1 MLNILLSGEEEV
13 VSTIPTQRLVFLT
26 KNLIECLQSDSMSL
40 GLKSEVIQTL
50 SLVLPALGEIYG
62 SHWEESMGV
71 LSSVLQGTNGGEE
84 ALPLLVSSFRLFA
97 RLKSISESDSNDDVQ
112 DAWSDRKAGLFN
124 ALASTIDTFGKRF
137 RFLSSLIDLTKYRFL
152 NHIPP
157 TSGCCC

>member
-1 MLNILLSGEEEV
+1 MNILLSGEEDV

-26 KNLIECLQSDSMSL
+26 KNLIECLQSDSMAL

-62 SHWEESMGV
+62 SHWEESMGI
-71 LSSVLQGTNGGEE
+71 LNSMLRETNGGEE

-97 RLKSISESDSNDDVQ
+97 RLKSIAESDSNDDVQ

-137 RFLSSLIDLTKYRFL
+137 RFLLSTDMSNEI
-152 NHIPP
+152 
-157 TSGCCC
+157 